1 MFCRKLQ
8 YITEY
13 NNLLRGDGQYPT
25 VLSIHDSVSRNE
37 YTFALLCHEQK
48 EGAQGGILW
57 RYNSYSGYLHFHNS
71 PEYGEASRNVP
82 GGQKNILMHLG
93 EWGLEMKELK
103 LLNIVLR
110 HCSVALKDVHSIFIL
125 ISK

>member
-8 YITEY
+8 Y
-13 NNLLRGDGQYPT
+13 NNLLHEDGQYPT

-37 YTFALLCHEQK
+37 YTFPLLCHEQK

-93 EWGLEMKELK
+93 AMRSRNEIVKLCLK
-103 LLNIVLR
+103 TLLF
-110 HCSVALKDVHSIFIL
+110 SVALKDVHSIFIL
-125 ISK
+125 FSK

>member
-13 NNLLRGDGQYPT
+13 NNLLREDVQYPT
-25 VLSIHDSVSRNE
+25 VLSIHDSLSRNE
-37 YTFALLCHEQK
+37 YTFPLLCHEQK

-57 RYNSYSGYLHFHNS
+57 RYNSYSGSLHFHNS
-71 PEYGEASRNVP
+71 PEYREALRNVP

-93 EWGLEMKELK
+93 AMRSRNERVKTLK
-103 LLNIVLR
+103 TLLF
-110 HCSVALKDVHSIFIL
+110 SVALKDVHSIFIL